1 MKVGGVWKG
10 LVSFAALAISF
21 PSLVSPQNDL
31 TEQVTENSDGI
42 RIIHNIKGGLW
53 GRGLGIT
60 LDLVRKI
67 GDIDTED
74 EHAAF
79 NYPSDIAV
87 DKNGNIYVLDTK
99 NARIQEFSP
108 EGRYLSTIGR
118 KGRGPGEF
126 MLPDGLD
133 IDREGGLVVSD
144 AAQERIQ
151 VFPPKGGRDIRSI
164 ILGGPSFRGI
174 RVLSS
179 GNYVSSTSSLFEP
192 EASGV
197 GQKLNEARLLKV
209 LSPDGRVLNAFGRGT
224 DFGEGLTSA
233 TGNVCVFD
241 VDEKDAVYLCF
252 IFQNRV
258 EKYSAGGKL
267 IWRADRPLGYSTEA
281 RSPEMNACSTSIAA
295 DAKGRIW
302 VVTYARQLEKNV
314 ETTQTS
320 MLEFS
325 KRGGGVTSRRI
336 ETKANTDLRSTDAF
350 KLEIFSADGELL
362 GDIPLSHFA
371 DVIRIHEDKLFIID
385 RDHGSTVY
393 VYRIVEEQAR
403 PGTSLAHGE
412 NERLYPL

>member
-1 MKVGGVWKG
+1 MKIGGGWKG
-10 LVSFAALAISF
+10 FVSFAVLAMSI
-21 PSLVSPQNDL
+21 PSPVSPQNILMD
-31 TEQVTENSDGI
+31 QVIDNSDGI
-42 RIIHNIKGGLW
+42 RIIHNKKGGLW
-53 GRGLGIT
+53 GRGQGIT

-74 EHAAF
+74 EHVAF

-108 EGRYLSTIGR
+108 EGRYLSSIGR
-118 KGRGPGEF
+118 KGGGPGEF
-126 MLPDGLD
+126 MMPDGLD
-133 IDREGGLVVSD
+133 IDREGGLIVSD
-144 AAQERIQ
+144 GAQGRIQ
-151 VFPPKGGRDIRSI
+151 VFPPEGGRDIRSI

-174 RVLSS
+174 RALSS

-192 EASGV
+192 EAKGV

-224 DFGEGLTSA
+224 DFGEGLTNA
-233 TGNVCVFD
+233 TGNACVFD
-241 VDEKDAVYLCF
+241 IDEKDAVYLCF

-258 EKYSAGGKL
+258 EKYGAGGKL
-267 IWRADRPLGYSTEA
+267 IWRADRPLSYSTEVK
-281 RSPEMNACSTSIAA
+281 SPEMNACSTSIAA
-295 DAKGRIW
+295 DARGRIW

-320 MLEFS
+320 IAALT

-350 KLEIFSADGELL
+350 KLEIFSAEGELL
-362 GDIPLSHFA
+362 GEIPLSHFA

-393 VYRIVEEQAR
+393 VYRVFEK
-403 PGTSLAHGE
+403 
-412 NERLYPL
+412 